1 MGKTIQTIAL
11 LLSDKKKPNLV
22 VAPTVKSTLLIYFI
36 SHRTHKKLQVAIL
49 QWKSEIE
56 THTNNALSVYV
67 FHGSTRSKDISKLAN
82 YDVVLTTCKLKE
94 VSLLF

>member
-22 VAPTVKSTLLIYFI
+22 VAPTV
-36 SHRTHKKLQVAIL
+36 AIM

-56 THTNNALSVYV
+56 KHTNSALSVHI
-67 FHGSTRSKDISKLAN
+67 FHGPTRNNNIAQLKKF
-82 YDVVLTTCKLKE
+82 DVVLTTCKCTYFLN
-94 VSLLF
+94 LI